1 MMCNF
6 FIFIAPFTCVDR
18 LSQINL
24 LSRKNLISLGSMW
37 ASTPTNC
44 AAYILQ
50 LINISEIKSIY
61 TIAPSFPIHQIPPLS
76 GYLG

>member
-1 MMCNF
+1 MFNF

-37 ASTPTNC
+37 ASTTTNC

-50 LINISEIKSIY
+50 PINISEIKSIILSLRLFPY
-61 TIAPSFPIHQIPPLS
+61 TRFRLYQDI
-76 GYLG
+76 

>member
-1 MMCNF
+1 MFNF
-6 FIFIAPFTCVDR
+6 LIFIAPFTCVDR

-37 ASTPTNC
+37 ASAPTNC

-61 TIAPSFPIHQIPPLS
+61 TIAPSFSMHHIPP
-76 GYLG
+76 